1 MKGGENMDK
10 PHTIEDLIE
19 LISTYLNEENVNF
32 IVKAYNI
39 AKAQHEGQF
48 RKSGDPYIQ
57 HPLEVCYILG
67 TINAGPNTI
76 VAGMLHDVLEDTDM
90 SKEEMAEQFNAE
102 VAEIVDG
109 VTKISKLKYRTKE
122 KALAHNHEKLLIAMS
137 KDIRVILVKLVD
149 RLHNMRTIEFQP
161 EDKRKRIAKE
171 TLDLYAPLAHR
182 LGMYRIKAELED
194 LSFKAI
200 DPDTYH
206 EIASLVSS
214 KKSER
219 EDDIEA
225 MRKLIV
231 EMLEKNSIANYQIK
245 GRIKNIYSTY
255 NKMVTKSKGLD
266 DIFDLLALRV
276 IVPSV
281 GDCYHV
287 LGLIHSIWTPLPKRF
302 KDYIAVPKPNLYQ
315 SLHTTVVGAGGKI
328 FEVQIRTYEMD
339 NVAELGIA
347 AHWAYKEGSGY
358 SSEKEQK
365 EIGQKLKW
373 YKELSSILESSEG
386 DDPLNTLKD
395 DLFSA
400 NVYVFTPNGDVYD
413 FPTGAMPLDFAYRIH
428 SEVGNKTVGAIVNGK
443 IVPLSYKL
451 QTGDVVEIKTSK
463 ACLGPNESWLKLT
476 KTSHAKN
483 KIKAVINKKQ
493 RDYFIET
500 GLAELEK
507 VCKTKEYDIKLIDE
521 KVVKEFFSK
530 LNIKTFDDL
539 CCEVGK
545 GTISALSAINRIL
558 CITDNKLDDALALK
572 QYSEDTIGNRERKI
586 SKNGFGVFVDGL
598 PKAQIKL
605 GNCCQPVY
613 GDNIYGYISKGFGI
627 VVHREGC
634 PNMNRADQE
643 RLIDVKWESE
653 FSGKVFS
660 TTLKIFAR
668 DRRNLTADMINTLNY
683 CNVTI
688 LSVSSSKTKNDECL
702 AKFKLQVANLEDLN
716 KAILALNKMPE
727 LYSVERIFK

>member
-1 MKGGENMDK
+1 
-10 PHTIEDLIE
+10 
-19 LISTYLNEENVNF
+19 
-32 IVKAYNI
+32 
-39 AKAQHEGQF
+39 
-48 RKSGDPYIQ
+48 
-57 HPLEVCYILG
+57 
-67 TINAGPNTI
+67 
-76 VAGMLHDVLEDTDM
+76 
-90 SKEEMAEQFNAE
+90 
-102 VAEIVDG
+102 
-109 VTKISKLKYRTKE
+109 
-122 KALAHNHEKLLIAMS
+122 
-137 KDIRVILVKLVD
+137 
-149 RLHNMRTIEFQP
+149 
-161 EDKRKRIAKE
+161 
-171 TLDLYAPLAHR
+171 
-182 LGMYRIKAELED
+182 
-194 LSFKAI
+194 
-200 DPDTYH
+200 
-206 EIASLVSS
+206 
-214 KKSER
+214 
-219 EDDIEA
+219 
-225 MRKLIV
+225 
-231 EMLEKNSIANYQIK
+231 
-245 GRIKNIYSTY
+245 
-255 NKMVTKSKGLD
+255 
-266 DIFDLLALRV
+266 
-276 IVPSV
+276 
-281 GDCYHV
+281 
-287 LGLIHSIWTPLPKRF
+287 
-302 KDYIAVPKPNLYQ
+302 
-315 SLHTTVVGAGGKI
+315 
-328 FEVQIRTYEMD
+328 
-339 NVAELGIA
+339 
-347 AHWAYKEGSGY
+347 
-358 SSEKEQK
+358 
-365 EIGQKLKW
+365 
-373 YKELSSILESSEG
+373 
-386 DDPLNTLKD
+386 
-395 DLFSA
+395 
-400 NVYVFTPNGDVYD
+400 
-413 FPTGAMPLDFAYRIH
+413 MPLDFAYRIH

>member
-1 MKGGENMDK
+1 MDK
-10 PHTIEDLIE
+10 PHVIGDLIE
-19 LISTYLNEENVNF
+19 VAKTYINEEN
-32 IVKAYNI
+32 IALIIKAYET
-39 AKAQHEGQF
+39 AKSYHEGQF

-57 HPLEVCYILG
+57 HPLEVAYILA
-67 TINAGPNTI
+67 TLNAGPNTI
-76 VAGMLHDVLEDTDM
+76 CAGLLHDVLEDTNM
-90 SKEEMAEQFNAE
+90 TKEEMTAEFNE
-102 VAEIVDG
+102 EISEIVDG

-200 DPDTYH
+200 DPETYH
-206 EIASLVSS
+206 EIAIDIAS

-219 EDDIEA
+219 EDDIET
-225 MRKLIV
+225 MRSLLI
-231 EMLEKNSIANYQIK
+231 EMLDKNNITGYEIK
-245 GRIKNIYSTY
+245 GRIKNIYSIY
-255 NKMVTKSKGLD
+255 NKMVTKSKSLD

-276 IVPSV
+276 IVNTV

-328 FEVQIRTYEMD
+328 FEVQIRTFEMD
-339 NVAELGIA
+339 SVAELGIA

-365 EIGQKLKW
+365 EIAQKLKW
-373 YKELSSILESSEG
+373 YKELGSILESSEG
-386 DDPLNTLKD
+386 DDPVDTLKD
-395 DLFSA
+395 DIFSA
-400 NVYVFTPNGDVYD
+400 NVYVFTPTGDVYD
-413 FPTGAMPLDFAYRIH
+413 FPSGSMPLDFAYRIH
-428 SEVGNKTVGAIVNGK
+428 SEVGNRAVGAIVNGK

-463 ACLGPNESWLKLT
+463 SSTGPTESWLKLV
-476 KTSHAKN
+476 KTSHARN
-483 KIKAVINKKQ
+483 KIKTYINKKQ
-493 RDYFIET
+493 RDNFVAN
-500 GLAELEK
+500 GLTELEK
-507 VCKTKEYDIKLIDE
+507 ACKAKEYDIKLIDE
-521 KVVKEFFSK
+521 KVIKEFFSK
-530 LNIKTFDDL
+530 LNIKTFEDL
-539 CCEVGK
+539 CCEIGK
-545 GTISALSAINRIL
+545 GTISAQACINRIL
-558 CITDNKLDDALALK
+558 CITDVKLDDAQALK
-572 QYSEDTIGNRERKI
+572 QYSEDTSSQRERK
-586 SKNGFGVFVDGL
+586 SAKNDFGVYVDGL

-605 GNCCQPVY
+605 GNCCQPVF
-613 GDNIYGYISKGFGI
+613 GDVIYGYISKGYGI

-634 PNMNRADQE
+634 PNMQRSDQE
-643 RLIDVKWESE
+643 RFINVKWDSS
-653 FSGKVFS
+653 FTGKVFN
-660 TTLKIFAR
+660 TTLKVFAR

-688 LSVSSSKTKNDECL
+688 ISVTSTKTKNEECL
-702 AKFKLQVANLEDLN
+702 AKFKLQVSSIEDLN
-716 KAILALNKMPE
+716 RAILALNKMPE
-727 LYSVERIFK
+727 MYSVERIFK

>member
-1 MKGGENMDK
+1 MER
-10 PHTIEDLIE
+10 PHVLNNLIE
-19 LISTYLNEENVNF
+19 IAKTYINDENINLI
-32 IVKAYNI
+32 IKAYDV
-39 AKAQHEGQF
+39 AKSYHEGQF

-57 HPLEVCYILG
+57 HPLEVAYILA
-67 TINAGPNTI
+67 TLKAGPNTI
-76 VAGMLHDVLEDTDM
+76 CAGLLHDVLEDTDM
-90 SKEEMAEQFNAE
+90 SKEEMTSEFNSE
-102 VAEIVDG
+102 IAEIVDG

-122 KALAHNHEKLLIAMS
+122 KALASNHEKLLIAMS

-200 DPDTYH
+200 DPETYQ
-206 EIASLVSS
+206 EIAVDIAS

-225 MRKLIV
+225 MKNLLID
-231 EMLEKNSIANYQIK
+231 MLDKNMITGYEIK
-245 GRIKNIYSTY
+245 GRIKNIYSIY
-255 NKMVTKSKGLD
+255 NKMVTKNKSLD

-276 IVPSV
+276 IVNTV

-328 FEVQIRTYEMD
+328 YEVQIRTFEMD
-339 NVAELGIA
+339 RVAELGIA

-365 EIGQKLKW
+365 EIAQKLKW
-373 YKELSSILESSEG
+373 YKELGSILESSEG
-386 DDPLNTLKD
+386 DDPLDTLKD

-400 NVYVFTPNGDVYD
+400 NVYVFTPTGDVYD
-413 FPTGAMPLDFAYRIH
+413 FPSGAMPLDFAYRIH
-428 SEVGNKTVGAIVNGK
+428 SEVGNRAIGAIVNGK

-463 ACLGPNESWLKLT
+463 SSTGPTEAWLKLV
-476 KTSHAKN
+476 KTSHARN
-483 KIKAVINKKQ
+483 KIKTYINKKQ
-493 RDYFIET
+493 RDNFIAS
-500 GLAELEK
+500 GLEELEK
-507 VCKTKEYDIKLIDE
+507 VCKLKEYDIKSIDE
-521 KVVKEFFSK
+521 KVIKEFFSK
-530 LNIKTFDDL
+530 LNIKTFEDL
-539 CCEVGK
+539 CCEIGK
-545 GTISALSAINRIL
+545 GTISAQACLNRIL
-558 CITDNKLDDALALK
+558 CITDVKLDDEAALK
-572 QYSEDTIGNRERKI
+572 QYSEDTSSSRERK
-586 SKNGFGVFVDGL
+586 SAKNDFGVYVDGL
-598 PKAQIKL
+598 PKAQVKL
-605 GNCCQPVY
+605 GNCCQPVF
-613 GDNIYGYISKGFGI
+613 GDVIYGYISKGYGI

-634 PNMNRADQE
+634 PNMQRSDQE
-643 RLIDVKWESE
+643 RFISVKWDLS
-653 FSGKVFS
+653 FTGKVFN
-660 TTLKIFAR
+660 TTLKVFAR

-688 LSVSSSKTKNDECL
+688 ISVTSTKTKNEECL
-702 AKFKLQVANLEDLN
+702 AKFKLQVSSVEDLN
-716 KAILALNKMPE
+716 RAILALNKMPE
-727 LYSVERIFK
+727 MYSVERIFK

>member
-1 MKGGENMDK
+1 MDK
-10 PHTIEDLIE
+10 PHTINDLVE
-19 LISTYLNEENVNF
+19 LVSQYLNEEN
-32 IVKAYNI
+32 IKLITKAYDV
-39 AKAQHEGQF
+39 AKSYHEGQY

-57 HPLEVCYILG
+57 HPLEVTYILA
-67 TINAGPNTI
+67 TLKAGPNTLC
-76 VAGMLHDVLEDTDM
+76 AGLLHDVLEDTDM
-90 SKEEMAEQFNAE
+90 TKEEMAAEFNAE

-122 KALAHNHEKLLIAMS
+122 KALASNHEKLLIAMS

-149 RLHNMRTIEFQP
+149 RLHNMRTIQFQT

-182 LGMYRIKAELED
+182 LGMYRLKAELED

-200 DPDTYH
+200 DPETYY
-206 EIASLVSS
+206 EISSDIVS

-225 MRKLIV
+225 MRKLLV
-231 EMLEKNSIANYQIK
+231 EMLERNNIGNYQIK
-245 GRIKNIYSTY
+245 GRIKNIYSIY
-255 NKMVTKSKGLD
+255 NKMVTKSKRLD
-266 DIFDLLALRV
+266 DIYDLLALRV
-276 IVPSV
+276 IVNSV

-302 KDYIAVPKPNLYQ
+302 KDYIAVPKTNLYQ

-373 YKELSSILESSEG
+373 YKELGSILESSER
-386 DDPLNTLKD
+386 DDPLDTLKD

-400 NVYVFTPNGDVYD
+400 SVYVFTPTGDVYD
-413 FPTGAMPLDFAYRIH
+413 FPNGSMPLDFAYRIH

-463 ACLGPNESWLKLT
+463 STSGPTESWLKLV
-476 KTSHAKN
+476 KTAHARN
-483 KIKAVINKKQ
+483 KIKTYINKKQ
-493 RDYFIET
+493 RDNFIVA

-507 VCKTKEYDIKLIDE
+507 VCKIKEYDIKLIDE

-530 LNIKTFDDL
+530 LNIKTFEDL
-539 CCEVGK
+539 CCEIGK
-545 GTISALSAINRIL
+545 GTISAQASLNRIL
-558 CITDNKLDDALALK
+558 CITDVKLDDAQALK
-572 QYSEDTIGNRERKI
+572 QYSEDTMSSREHKS
-586 SKNGFGVFVDGL
+586 SKNDYGVYVDGL
-598 PKAQIKL
+598 PKAQVKL
-605 GNCCQPVY
+605 GNCCQPVF
-613 GDNIYGYISKGFGI
+613 GDTIYGYISKGYGI
-627 VVHREGC
+627 VIHRDGC
-634 PNMNRADQE
+634 PNMLRSDQE
-643 RLIDVKWESE
+643 RFINVKWDLM
-653 FSGKVFS
+653 FSGKVFN
-660 TTLKIFAR
+660 TTLKVFAR

-688 LSVSSSKTKNDECL
+688 LSVTSTKTKNEECV

-716 KAILALNKMPE
+716 RAILALNKMPE
-727 LYSVERIFK
+727 MYSVERIFK

>member
-1 MKGGENMDK
+1 MDK
-10 PHTIEDLIE
+10 PHTIEDLVE

-67 TINAGPNTI
+67 TLNAGPNTI

-231 EMLEKNSIANYQIK
+231 EMLDKNCISNYQIK

-373 YKELSSILESSEG
+373 YKELGSILESSEG

-493 RDYFIET
+493 RDHFIEQ

-521 KVVKEFFSK
+521 KVIKEFFSK

-539 CCEVGK
+539 CCEIGK
-545 GTISALSAINRIL
+545 GTISALAAINKIL

-572 QYSEDTIGNRERKI
+572 QYSEDTISNRERKV

-613 GDNIYGYISKGFGI
+613 GDNICGYISKGFGI

>member
-1 MKGGENMDK
+1 MDK

-572 QYSEDTIGNRERKI
+572 QYSEDTIGNRERKV

>member
-1 MKGGENMDK
+1 MDR
-10 PHTIEDLIE
+10 PHTIEDL
-19 LISTYLNEENVNF
+19 LALAGQYLNEEN
-32 IVKAYNI
+32 IRLI
-39 AKAQHEGQF
+39 AKAYDTAKSYHEGQF

-57 HPLEVCYILG
+57 HPLEVAYILA

-76 VAGMLHDVLEDTDM
+76 CAGLLHDVLEDTSMTKD
-90 SKEEMAEQFNAE
+90 EMTDEFNQE
-102 VAEIVDG
+102 ISEIVDG

-122 KALAHNHEKLLIAMS
+122 KALASNHEKLLIAMS

-200 DPDTYH
+200 DSETYH
-206 EIASLVSS
+206 EISLDIVS
-214 KKSER
+214 KKRER
-219 EDDIEA
+219 EDDIVN
-225 MRKLIV
+225 MRVLLV
-231 EMLEKNSIANYQIK
+231 EMLDKNHINNYQIK
-245 GRIKNIYSTY
+245 GRIKNIYSIY
-255 NKMVTKSKGLD
+255 NKMVTKSKRLD

-276 IVPSV
+276 IVDTV

-315 SLHTTVVGAGGKI
+315 SLHTTVVGPGGKI

-339 NVAELGIA
+339 SVAELGIA

-365 EIGQKLKW
+365 EIAQKLKW
-373 YKELSSILESSEG
+373 YKDLGSILESSEG
-386 DDPLNTLKD
+386 SDPLDTLKD

-400 NVYVFTPNGDVYD
+400 NVYVFTPTGDVYD
-413 FPTGAMPLDFAYRIH
+413 FPSGSMPLDFAYRIH
-428 SEVGNKTVGAIVNGK
+428 SEVGNRTVGAIVNGK

-463 ACLGPNESWLKLT
+463 SSAGPTEAWLKNV

-483 KIKAVINKKQ
+483 KIKTYINKKQ
-493 RDYFIET
+493 RDTFIAN

-507 VCKTKEYDIKLIDE
+507 ACKIKEHDIKSIDD

-530 LNIKTFDDL
+530 LNMKTFDDL
-539 CCEVGK
+539 CCEIGK
-545 GTISALSAINRIL
+545 ATLSATAALNRIL
-558 CITDNKLDDALALK
+558 CITDVKLDDATALK
-572 QYSEDTIGNRERKI
+572 QYSEDTSSTREHKS
-586 SKNGFGVFVDGL
+586 SKNDFGVYVEGL
-598 PKAQIKL
+598 PKAQVKL
-605 GNCCQPVY
+605 GNCCQPVF
-613 GDNIYGYISKGFGI
+613 GDVIYGYISKGYGI
-627 VVHREGC
+627 VIHRDGC
-634 PNMNRADQE
+634 PNMQRSDQE
-643 RLIDVKWESE
+643 RFINVKWDSM

-660 TTLKIFAR
+660 TTLKVFAR

-702 AKFKLQVANLEDLN
+702 AKFKLQVSSIEDLN

-727 LYSVERIFK
+727 MYSVERIFK

>member
-1 MKGGENMDK
+1 MDK
-10 PHTIEDLIE
+10 PHVLNDLIE
-19 LISTYLNEENVNF
+19 IASQYINEENIAL
-32 IVKAYNI
+32 IVKAYNV
-39 AKAQHEGQF
+39 AASYHEGQF

-57 HPLEVCYILG
+57 HPLEVAYVLA

-76 VAGMLHDVLEDTDM
+76 CAGLLHDVLEDTTM
-90 SKEEMAEQFNAE
+90 TKEEMAQEFNAE
-102 VAEIVDG
+102 IAEIVDG

-182 LGMYRIKAELED
+182 LGMYRMKAELED

-200 DPDTYH
+200 DPETYNEILLDTQ
-206 EIASLVSS
+206 S

-219 EDDIEA
+219 EDDIES
-225 MRKLIV
+225 MKTLLTD
-231 EMLEKNSIANYQIK
+231 MLEKNGIGGYLIK
-245 GRIKNIYSTY
+245 GRIKNIYSIY
-255 NKMVTKSKGLD
+255 NKMVTKSKSLD
-266 DIFDLLALRV
+266 DIYDLLALRV
-276 IVPSV
+276 IVNTV

-302 KDYIAVPKPNLYQ
+302 KDYIAVPKTNLYQ

-328 FEVQIRTYEMD
+328 YEVQIRTYEMD

-347 AHWAYKEGSGY
+347 AHWAYKEGTGY

-365 EIGQKLKW
+365 EIAQKLKW
-373 YKELSSILESSEG
+373 YNELSSILESSEG
-386 DDPLNTLKD
+386 DDPLDTLKD

-400 NVYVFTPNGDVYD
+400 NVYVFTPTGDVYD
-413 FPTGAMPLDFAYRIH
+413 FPSGSMPLDFAYRVH
-428 SEVGNKTVGAIVNGK
+428 SEVGNRAVGAIVNGK

-463 ACLGPNESWLKLT
+463 SSSGPSEAWLKLV

-483 KIKAVINKKQ
+483 KIKTYINKKQ
-493 RDYFIET
+493 RDTYVAA
-500 GLAELEK
+500 GLIELEK
-507 VCKTKEYDIKLIDE
+507 ACKLKEYDIKLIDE
-521 KVVKEFFSK
+521 KVIKEFFSK

-539 CCEVGK
+539 CCEIGK
-545 GTISALSAINRIL
+545 ATISANTAINRIL
-558 CITDNKLDDALALK
+558 CINDVKLDDEQALK
-572 QYSEDTIGNRERKI
+572 QYSEDTVSSREHKS
-586 SKNGFGVFVDGL
+586 SKNGFGVYVDGL
-598 PKAQIKL
+598 PKAQVKL

-613 GDNIYGYISKGFGI
+613 GDVIYGYITKGYGI
-627 VVHREGC
+627 AIHRKGC
-634 PNMNRADQE
+634 PNMLKSDQE
-643 RLIDVKWESE
+643 RFINVKWDPN
-653 FSGKVFS
+653 FNGKVFS
-660 TTLKIFAR
+660 TTLKVFAR

-688 LSVSSSKTKNDECL
+688 LTVSSSKTKSDECL
-702 AKFKLQVANLEDLN
+702 AKFKLQVSNIEDLN

-727 LYSVERIFK
+727 MYSVERIFK

>member
-1 MKGGENMDK
+1 MDK
-10 PHTIEDLIE
+10 PHTLNDIIEIASKY
-19 LISTYLNEENVNF
+19 ISEENIQL

-39 AKAQHEGQF
+39 AESYHEGQF

-57 HPLEVCYILG
+57 HPLEVAYILA
-67 TINAGPNTI
+67 TLNAGPDTI
-76 VAGMLHDVLEDTDM
+76 CAGLLHDVLEDTDM
-90 SKEEMAEQFNAE
+90 TKEEMTAEFNADI
-102 VAEIVDG
+102 AEIVDG

-200 DPDTYH
+200 DPETYY
-206 EIASLVSS
+206 EIAMDIAS

-225 MRKLIV
+225 MKTLLID
-231 EMLEKNSIANYQIK
+231 MLDKNHISGYQIK
-245 GRIKNIYSTY
+245 GRIKNIYSIY
-255 NKMVTKSKGLD
+255 NKMVTKSKSLD

-276 IVPSV
+276 IVNSV

-328 FEVQIRTYEMD
+328 FEVQIRTFEMD

-365 EIGQKLKW
+365 EIAQKLKW
-373 YKELSSILESSEG
+373 YKELGSILESSEG
-386 DDPLNTLKD
+386 DDPLDTLKD

-400 NVYVFTPNGDVYD
+400 NVYVFTPTGDVYD
-413 FPTGAMPLDFAYRIH
+413 FPSGAMPLDFAYRIH
-428 SEVGNKTVGAIVNGK
+428 SEVGNRAVGAIVNGK

-463 ACLGPNESWLKLT
+463 SSTGPTESWLKLV
-476 KTSHAKN
+476 KTSHARN
-483 KIKAVINKKQ
+483 KIKTYINKKQ
-493 RDYFIET
+493 RDTFVAS
-500 GLAELEK
+500 GLSELEK
-507 VCKTKEYDIKLIDE
+507 ACKAKEYDIKLIDE
-521 KVVKEFFSK
+521 KVIKEFFSK
-530 LNIKTFDDL
+530 LNIKTFEDL
-539 CCEVGK
+539 CCEIGK
-545 GTISALSAINRIL
+545 GTLSALACINRIL
-558 CITDNKLDDALALK
+558 CITDVKLDDESALK
-572 QYSEDTIGNRERKI
+572 QYSEDTMSSREHK
-586 SKNGFGVFVDGL
+586 SAKNDFGVYVDGL
-598 PKAQIKL
+598 PKAQVKL
-605 GNCCQPVY
+605 GNCCQPVF
-613 GDNIYGYISKGFGI
+613 GDVIYGYISKGYGI

-634 PNMNRADQE
+634 PNMQRADQE
-643 RLIDVKWESE
+643 RFINVKWDLG
-653 FSGKVFS
+653 FTGKVFS
-660 TTLKIFAR
+660 TTLKVFAR

-688 LSVSSSKTKNDECL
+688 LSVTSTKTKNEECL
-702 AKFKLQVANLEDLN
+702 AKFKLQVASVEDLN
-716 KAILALNKMPE
+716 RAILALNKMPE
-727 LYSVERIFK
+727 MYSVERIFK